1 MKYFIPLAA
10 IIALMILASARLNA
24 QEIPSQ
30 FDVANNLTPLR
41 EKYPASMDSPNNIGS
56 PGEENISQFEIAH
69 NSASSE
75 EAELESDSLAPPPH
89 RNLLPPNMSFMEK
102 WMWGENGLMRET
114 GIVGPLSPQERKS
127 ELSLRRTML
136 TTHQIG
142 GFVTLIFMGSAC
154 YFGQQIVDGHPEF
167 RRNHQYAVTG
177 TIITYSA
184 TGLLAI
190 LSPPPLIRRDEVS
203 TTTIH
208 KTLAWIH
215 AAGMILT
222 PILGGMVM
230 HRHSTNLQIEHFHQF
245 SGYITTAVF
254 TASMITVTF

>member
-1 MKYFIPLAA
+1 MVV
-10 IIALMILASARLNA
+10 LMTIVAARLNA
-24 QEIPSQ
+24 QDIPSQFEVANKLITSREGNYAAFDPTNDFSASQEAIPSQ
-30 FDVANNLTPLR
+30 FDLAPTTEVSR
-41 EKYPASMDSPNNIGS
+41 EVTSD
-56 PGEENISQFEIAH
+56 Q
-69 NSASSE
+69 
-75 EAELESDSLAPPPH
+75 DSLAQPSY
-89 RNLLPPNMSFMEK
+89 RRLLPLNMSIMEK

-114 GIVGPLSPQERKS
+114 GIVGPLSPQERKG
-127 ELSLRRTML
+127 ELNLRRTML

-142 GFVTLIFMGSAC
+142 GFVTLAFMWSAA
-154 YFGQQIVDGHPEF
+154 YFGQKIVDGHPEY
-167 RRNHQYAVTG
+167 RRNHKEAVTG

-208 KTLAWIH
+208 KTLAWVH
-215 AAGMILT
+215 VAGMILT

>member
-1 MKYFIPLAA
+1 MKKGNQQPMKYYIAPATIAFLATIGA
-10 IIALMILASARLNA
+10 ARMDC

-30 FDVANNLTPLR
+30 FDLANTLAVSGETNGEPDSVSQ
-41 EKYPASMDSPNNIGS
+41 ASR
-56 PGEENISQFEIAH
+56 Q
-69 NSASSE
+69 
-75 EAELESDSLAPPPH
+75 
-89 RNLLPPNMSFMEK
+89 RLLPPNMSMMEK

-114 GIVGPLSPQERKS
+114 GIVGPLAPQERKS
-127 ELSLRRTML
+127 ELTLRRTML
-136 TTHQIG
+136 TSHQVG
-142 GFVTLIFMGSAC
+142 GFVTMAFMWSAA
-154 YFGQQIVDGHPEF
+154 YFGQKIVDGHPEY

-184 TGLLAI
+184 TALLAV
-190 LSPPPLIRRDEVS
+190 LAPPPLIRRDEVS

-208 KTLAWIH
+208 KTLAWVH
-215 AAGMILT
+215 AAGMIIT

-230 HRHSTNLQIEHFHQF
+230 HRRSTNLQIEHFHQF